1 MSSGICP
8 PGGTVLAPS
17 GVFAHANGLLI
28 VAAEPQRRA
37 ARQAYKGVRMAIA
50 QKVRQYMQA
59 ASWIRGMFEE
69 GIRLKQEYGADNVYD
84 FSLGNP
90 VVEPPPEFHEALH
103 RLVSQPRPGMH
114 RYMPNTGYAE
124 TRAAV
129 AEQLGRETGVSFTAE
144 HVTMVVGAAGGLN
157 VVFKALLDPG
167 DEVMIFSP
175 YFVEYNFYTDNHQ
188 GVSKVVP
195 TDARFNLDLP
205 AIEAALS
212 ARTKI
217 VLINSPNNPS
227 GVLYDAETIG
237 ALGAL
242 LRRKQAEFGTQIYLV
257 SDEPYKK
264 LLYDGLVYPE
274 VHGYFDN
281 SIAVTS
287 HAKDLA
293 LPGERLGHVAVNPAC
308 AGLEELLEAIGFAN
322 RTLGFVNAPALMQH
336 VVRELQGVTIDMA
349 QYERKRALM
358 CDELAAMG
366 YEFVRPQGAFYLF
379 PRSPIEDDT
388 AFVNMLLQ
396 RRVLA
401 VPGRGFGTPGYFRL
415 AFCVEDRTIEDSLP
429 GFKKTIEACRG

>member
-1 MSSGICP
+1 
-8 PGGTVLAPS
+8 
-17 GVFAHANGLLI
+17 
-28 VAAEPQRRA
+28 
-37 ARQAYKGVRMAIA
+37 MAIA

-59 ASWIRGMFEE
+59 AAWIRGMFEE
-69 GIRLKQEYGADNVYD
+69 GIRLMHEHGADNVFD

-90 VVEPPPEFHEALH
+90 VVEPPPEFHQALQ
-103 RLVSQPRPGMH
+103 RLVMKPEPGSH
-114 RYMPNTGYAE
+114 RYMPNIGYPE

-129 AEQLGRETGVSFTAE
+129 AEQLAGETGTPFAAN
-144 HVTMVVGAAGGLN
+144 HVTMVVGAAAGLN
-157 VVFKALLDPG
+157 VVFKTLLDPG

-175 YFVEYNFYTDNHQ
+175 YFVEYNFYADNHQ
-188 GVSKVVP
+188 GVSTVVP
-195 TDARFNLDLP
+195 TDTSFNLDLP

-212 ARTKI
+212 PRTKI

-227 GVLYDAETIG
+227 GVMYDNDTIR
-237 ALGAL
+237 ALGGL
-242 LRRKQAEFGTQIYLV
+242 LRRKQAEFETQIYLV

-274 VHGYFDN
+274 VHAHFEN

-293 LPGERLGHVAVNPAC
+293 LPGERIGHIAVNPAC
-308 AGLEELLEAIGFAN
+308 AGLEELLEGLSFSN
-322 RTLGFVNAPALMQH
+322 RTLGFVNAPALMQR
-336 VVRELQGVTIDMA
+336 VVRELQGVTIDMQ

-388 AFVNMLLQ
+388 VFVNKLLQ
-396 RRVLA
+396 RRILA
-401 VPGRGFGTPGYFRL
+401 VPGRGFGTPGHFRL
-415 AFCVEDRTIEDSLP
+415 AFCVEDRTIERALP
-429 GFKKTIEACRG
+429 GFRETLESCQN

>member
-1 MSSGICP
+1 
-8 PGGTVLAPS
+8 
-17 GVFAHANGLLI
+17 
-28 VAAEPQRRA
+28 
-37 ARQAYKGVRMAIA
+37 MAIA

-69 GIRLKQEYGADNVYD
+69 GIRLKQAYGADNVHD

-90 VVEPPPEFHEALH
+90 VVEPPPAFHEALH

-129 AEQLGRETGVSFTAE
+129 AAQLGRETGIAFTAE

-175 YFVEYNFYTDNHQ
+175 YFVEYNFYADNHQ
-188 GVSKVVP
+188 GVSNVVP
-195 TDARFNLDLP
+195 TDARFNLDL
-205 AIEAALS
+205 AVIEAALS

-227 GVLYDAETIG
+227 GVLYDADTIA
-237 ALGAL
+237 ALGDL
-242 LRRKQAEFGTQIYLV
+242 LRRKQEEFGTQIYLV

-264 LLYDGLVYPE
+264 LLYDGLAYPE
-274 VHGYFDN
+274 VHAYFDN

-308 AGLEELLEAIGFAN
+308 ADLDELLEAIGFAN

-349 QYERKRALM
+349 QYERKRALI

-388 AFVNMLLQ
+388 AFVNLLLQ
-396 RRVLA
+396 KHILA

-415 AFCVEDRTIEDSLP
+415 AYCVEDHTIENALP
-429 GFKKTIEACRG
+429 GFREALQACQG

>member
-1 MSSGICP
+1 
-8 PGGTVLAPS
+8 
-17 GVFAHANGLLI
+17 
-28 VAAEPQRRA
+28 
-37 ARQAYKGVRMAIA
+37 MAIA
-50 QKVRQYMQA
+50 QKVQQYMQA
-59 ASWIRGMFEE
+59 AAWIRGMFEQ
-69 GIRLKQEYGADNVYD
+69 GIRLMQEHGADNVYD

-90 VVEPPPEFHEALH
+90 VVEPPPAFHEALH
-103 RLVSQPRPGMH
+103 RLVSQPRTGMH
-114 RYMPNTGYAE
+114 RYMPNTGYVE

-129 AEQLGRETGVSFTAE
+129 AEQVQKETGIPFAAE
-144 HVTMVVGAAGGLN
+144 HVIMVVGAAGGLN
-157 VVFKALLDPG
+157 VVFKTLLDPG

-175 YFVEYNFYTDNHQ
+175 YFVEYNFYADNHQ
-188 GVSKVVP
+188 GVSKIVP

-205 AIEAALS
+205 AIAEALS

-227 GVLYDAETIG
+227 GVMYDADTIK
-237 ALGAL
+237 ALGDL

-257 SDEPYKK
+257 SDEPYKR
-264 LLYDGLVYPE
+264 LLYDGRVYPE
-274 VHGYFDN
+274 VHAYFDN

-308 AGLEELLEAIGFAN
+308 ADLQEVLEGLSFAN

-336 VVRELQGVTIDMA
+336 VVRELQGVTIDMQ

-379 PRSPIEDDT
+379 PKSPIEDDA

-396 RRVLA
+396 RRILA
-401 VPGRGFGTPGYFRL
+401 VPGRGFGTPGHFRL
-415 AFCVEDRTIEDSLP
+415 AYCVEDRTIERALP
-429 GFKKTIEACRG
+429 GFKETLEACRN